1 MKFKVP
7 FLLFSGATVALFLSQ
22 CSLTQKKQPMVMA
35 PRTNLQHQG
44 LPPANPGAVS
54 GAKNYTQA
62 NVNGPYIAITFDD
75 GPHGAL
81 TPRLLDIL
89 AQRNVKATFYVV
101 GELVKRQPALMRRM
115 AAAGH
120 EFGNHTWTHPKNPGS
135 WADAPLRNEIQRTA
149 DVILATSGMAPR
161 SYRPPGGS
169 VSPHQRQWLFSDY
182 GYPTILWWCDPED
195 WKRPG
200 PAVVTSRLLN
210 GWAKSPGVKPGA
222 ILLAHDIHPGTV
234 DAMPAT
240 LDALL
245 ARGYRFLTI
254 SQLLGVTGQ
263 MAANAEPPQVL
274 TMKFSPGS
282 Y

>member
-1 MKFKVP
+1 MF
-7 FLLFSGATVALFLSQ
+7 
-22 CSLTQKKQPMVMA
+22 QKKQPVVMA

-44 LPPANPGAVS
+44 LPPAAPGGVS

-75 GPHGAL
+75 GPHGSL

-89 AQRNVKATFYVV
+89 AARNVRATFYVV
-101 GELVKRQPALMRRM
+101 GENVKRQPALMRRM

-120 EFGNHTWTHPKNPGS
+120 EFGNHTWTHPKNPGN
-135 WADAPLRNEIQRTA
+135 WADGPLRSEIQRTA
-149 DVILATSGMAPR
+149 DVILATSGAAPR

-222 ILLAHDIHPGTV
+222 VLLAHDIHPGTV
-234 DAMPAT
+234 EAMPAT

-245 ARGYRFLTI
+245 AKGYRFLTI
-254 SQLLGVTGQ
+254 SQLLGMGGQ
-263 MAANAEPPQVL
+263 MAANDTEPKVL
-274 TMKFSPGS
+274 TMSFSPGS